1 MTDTTGYKVGK
12 LLDTETSL
20 RPECPHCLYN
30 GGDDPKTAHYPFLL
44 FEDVVTGRAL
54 RMDMPGDPLS
64 LDESDFASDY
74 QDAQNPRFTCGDCDG
89 EFVLSTKDFERLIE
103 SGVGY

>member
-1 MTDTTGYKVGK
+1 MTDMIKHQVGK
-12 LLDTETSL
+12 LLETEAGF

-30 GGDDPKTAHYPFLL
+30 GGDDPKTGHYPFLL

-54 RMDMPGDPLS
+54 RMDKPGDPLS

-74 QDAQNPRFTCGDCDG
+74 QAAQNPRFSCGDCEG
-89 EFVLSTKDFERLIE
+89 EFALSIEDFERLIR
-103 SGVGY
+103 SDVGY